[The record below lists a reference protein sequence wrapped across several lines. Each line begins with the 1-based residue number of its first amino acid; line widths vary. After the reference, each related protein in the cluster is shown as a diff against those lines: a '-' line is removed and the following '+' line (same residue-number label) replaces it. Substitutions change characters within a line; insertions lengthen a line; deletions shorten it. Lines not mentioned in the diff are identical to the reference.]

1 VVDMPAKQTEGGIT
15 IVLKDNATKE
25 INKIQRK
32 ARNHG
37 FYMDPIFDEMKNN
50 LERAMTSFS
59 LQIGEETKNML
70 KDRVPF
76 DNSPTRDFDRK
87 HGQHKKHLRD
97 NIQKK
102 MYNKGKYTVEIFVG
116 WEREYKKIAQ
126 LVNDGASGH
135 MIYSKGK
142 ALAIPIPTSPK
153 GSRGSDGFIFIRD
166 GVFHPGFE
174 GRHFIDMTY
183 QEISLIVE
191 QRFENCLNAASAFS
205 TR

>member
-1 VVDMPAKQTEGGIT
+1 MPAKQTEGGIT

-70 KDRVPF
+70 KNRVPY
-76 DNSPTRDFDRK
+76 DNSPTREFDRK

-97 NIQKK
+97 TVTKK
-102 MYNKGKYTVEIFVG
+102 MKNRGKYTVEIFVG

-135 MIYSKGK
+135 MINAKDK
-142 ALAIPIPTSPK
+142 ALAIPIPTSPQ
-153 GSRGSDGFIFIRD
+153 GSRGSEGVAYIKD

-183 QEISLIVE
+183 QEISLTIG
-191 QRFENCLNAASAFS
+191 QRFKNCLDAASGFS
-205 TR
+205 K